1 MLVKTLVAAATLA
14 TAVQAHYSIEYP
26 TWRADSFEE
35 PYNQWLRPCAGANTT
50 RNRTVWP
57 LDGGS
62 IVLGLHHSFDYIF
75 VNLGLGTEVA
85 SFNISLTPNFLN
97 NTGNGTLCLPKVP
110 IPAEIE
116 IRDGQDASIQ
126 VVTVGKSGNA
136 LYNCADI
143 RFSKDAQILSG
154 DACMNTTSGPLIH
167 VQDQNAIAAA
177 QNDDDDKGDN
187 KNATSGDKPSSAVHG
202 SSIHVLTS
210 SIAVLMAMV
219 VASGLL

>member
-14 TAVQAHYSIEYP
+14 TAVQAHYSIDYP

-35 PYNQWLRPCAGANTT
+35 PYDQWLRPCAGANTT
-50 RNRTVWP
+50 QNRTVWP

-62 IVLGLHHSFDYIF
+62 LVLGLHHSFDYIF

-97 NTGNGTLCLPKVP
+97 NTGNGTLCLPKIP
-110 IPAEIE
+110 IPAGIE
-116 IRDGQDASIQ
+116 ITDGQNASIQ
-126 VVTVGKSGNA
+126 VVTVGKSGSA

-143 RFSKDAQILSG
+143 RFSKDAEILSG
-154 DACMNTTSGPLIH
+154 DACQNTTSGPLIY

-177 QNDDDDKGDN
+177 QDDDDKN
-187 KNATSGDKPSSAVHG
+187 TTSGDKPSSAVHG

-210 SIAVLMAMV
+210 TVAVLMAMV

>member
-1 MLVKTLVAAATLA
+1 MLVKTLVAAATFA

-26 TWRADSFEE
+26 TWRADSFED
-35 PYNQWLRPCAGANTT
+35 PYDQWMRPCAGANVT
-50 RNRTVWP
+50 RNRTEWP

-62 IVLGLHHSFDYIF
+62 LVLGLHHSFDYIF
-75 VNLGLGTEVA
+75 VNLGLGSEAT

-97 NTGNGTLCLPKVP
+97 NTGNGTLCIPRLP
-110 IPAEIE
+110 IPAGVE

-126 VVTVGKSGNA
+126 VVTVGKSGSA

-143 RFSKDAQILSG
+143 RFSQNATILSG
-154 DACMNTTSGPLIH
+154 DDCMNTTSGPLIY

-177 QNDDDDKGDN
+177 QDDDKDDD
-187 KNATSGDKPSSAVHG
+187 KNATSGDKPSAAVHG

-210 SIAVLMAMV
+210 TVAVLMAMV

>member
-14 TAVQAHYSIEYP
+14 TAVQAHYSIDYP

-35 PYNQWLRPCAGANTT
+35 PYDQWLRPCAGANTT
-50 RNRTVWP
+50 QNRTTWP

-62 IVLGLHHSFDYIF
+62 LVLGLHHAFDYIF
-75 VNLGLGTEVA
+75 VNLGLGSEVTT
-85 SFNISLTPNFLN
+85 FNISLTPNFLN
-97 NTGNGTLCLPKVP
+97 NTGNGTLCIPKIP
-110 IPAEIE
+110 IPAGIE

-126 VVTVGKSGNA
+126 VVTVGKSGSA

-143 RFSKDAQILSG
+143 RFSQSAEILTG
-154 DACMNTTSGPLIH
+154 DACMNTTSGPLIY

-177 QNDDDDKGDN
+177 QDDDDDKN
-187 KNATSGDKPSSAVHG
+187 TTSGDDKPSAAIHG
-202 SSIHVLTS
+202 SSVHVLASTV
-210 SIAVLMAMV
+210 AVLMAMV